1 MPYHIFS
8 GSGAPATTP
17 QAVGH
22 HYIDTTND
30 KSYISVGTS
39 SSADWQLQV
48 GSNELIKDIVFIID
62 GGGSTITTG
71 IKGSFS
77 IDFACT
83 ILQATLLA
91 DQTGSIVI
99 DLWKDSYANYPPT
112 DSDSITASAPPTIS
126 SSTKSL
132 DSTLT
137 GWTTSISA
145 GDIIRVNVDS
155 VTGIERVSLMLKVLK
170 V

>member
-1 MPYHIFS
+1 MAVHIFS
-8 GSGAPATTP
+8 GSGAPVTTP
-17 QAVGH
+17 QWVGD

-30 KSYISVGTS
+30 VAYISVGTS
-39 SSADWQLQV
+39 SSADWQLQT
-48 GSNELIKDIVFIID
+48 GGQALKDVVFIID

-77 IDFACT
+77 LDFACT

-99 DLWKDSYANYPPT
+99 DIWKDTFANYPP
-112 DSDSITASAPPTIS
+112 DNSDSITASAPPTIS
-126 SSTKSL
+126 ASTKSL

-137 GWTTSISA
+137 GWTTSVAA
-145 GDIIRVNVDS
+145 GDTFIVNVDS
-155 VTGIERVSLMLKVLK
+155 VTSIQKVTLVLKVLRT
-170 V
+170 